1 MTPARTAGTRA
12 WRSRRRP
19 PTHVYALVLLLVAF
33 ALMLTT
39 DALVRSS
46 DDAPEPLGP
55 SSVASGGAG
64 GLLDVGDT
72 RLRTA
77 RGDGSTTG
85 LIVFGLPSSAELRR
99 LLRSLAGHDV
109 RGTWFLA
116 GEDIRTR
123 GDDVRQI
130 REAGFELGVTGFSG
144 ADLRGLRAWRVRLEL
159 SLAQAALAAREGIV
173 APLLFLPATPTE
185 SSLDRRSLR
194 AGRTAAESGYLLAAA
209 GEGDG
214 DSVIQLLDARLGVV
228 DLPVAASR
236 LNPVSTAVG
245 LRAAD
250 VNQPASTLTRANGQ
264 VVMATIR
271 TAEVVVGALR
281 WSFLPITLAILAR
294 AVLALVFAS
303 LHALRRRG
311 RPTSDAWTG
320 PVTIVVPAYN
330 EMAGIVSAVR
340 SFLTTEWAGGV
351 EVVVVD
357 DGSTDGTADVIEALG
372 MTNVRV
378 IRQENGGKPAAMNT
392 GIAST
397 VTEVI
402 VFVDGDTLF
411 QSDTIGR
418 LVTPLADP
426 RVGAVS
432 GNAKVLNR
440 RSLLGRWQHIEY
452 VIGFNLDRRLLDT
465 FGAIPTVPGAIGAF
479 RREALVEVGGVSEDT
494 LAEDTD
500 LTIGLSRLGW
510 RVVYEPRAIAWTE
523 APSSVGDLWRQRYR
537 WSYGTMQAAWKHRR
551 AFVEPRTIG
560 PVGLSY
566 ALVFQVLLALLGPV
580 LDITALHALFIG
592 DGEVLTTW
600 VVFAAAQLGL
610 AVFAFA
616 LDRESLRPLWAVPLQ
631 QIVYRQL
638 MYLVV
643 IQSVIAAFTG
653 TRLRWHKLHRIGLE
667 GHGVAVGSS
676 RSRITPQPEQR

>member
-1 MTPARTAGTRA
+1 M
-12 WRSRRRP
+12 
-19 PTHVYALVLLLVAF
+19 LLLVAF

-39 DALVRSS
+39 DALVRNS

-99 LLRSLAGHDV
+99 LLRSFAGHDV

-214 DSVIQLLDARLGVV
+214 DSMIQLLDARLGVV
-228 DLPVAASR
+228 DLPDLPVAASR

-271 TAEVVVGALR
+271 TAEVVVGALS

-397 VTEVI
+397 VTDVI

-452 VIGFNLDRRLLDT
+452 VMGFNLDRRLLDT